1 MPRLRLAQP
10 LWLAHTARTLNLPPL
25 DRAVEADIAVIGGG
39 ITGVSVAWTFARAG
53 HRVALVEAE
62 RIAHGSTAASTA
74 LLMQESDCDFIE
86 LAERFGPRRARRIW
100 QLSRTATRRL
110 IKTLDELQ
118 IPCGLSECDS
128 IYFETSPAAARRLRR
143 EFDRRR
149 SARLPAGRWLDRAG
163 MLHATGLKAAGGI
176 RTRGNGQVDPYRACL
191 GLAHASLLEG
201 AALFEHSPV
210 ERIDVGRH
218 DATVV
223 TRNGRLH
230 AEHVVIATGYATPFL
245 KRLAASF
252 RLMNTYVLATR
263 RISARE
269 RRAIGLDDVMLWD
282 TSRPY
287 YYARWTDDGR
297 LLLGGG
303 DRPYTKGRRRTGT
316 FQPRVNLVRRHFEK
330 LWPALAGVDHEFAW
344 EGLFAATP
352 DGLPYIG
359 EHPDY
364 PRHLFAL
371 GYGGNGMTFG
381 FLAAQLLLGQKSGR
395 PAADLALFGF
405 DRPKPGSKATRPA
418 GE

>member
-10 LWLAHTARTLNLPPL
+10 LWLNRPPRAPGLPAL
-25 DRAVEADIAVIGGG
+25 DRAIDADIAIIGGG
-39 ITGVSVAWTFARAG
+39 ITGVSVAWMFARAG
-53 HRVALVEAE
+53 HRVALVEAD
-62 RIAHGSTAASTA
+62 RIARGSTAASTA
-74 LLMQESDCDFIE
+74 LLMQESDCDFVE
-86 LAERFGPRRARRIW
+86 LAARYGPQRARRIW
-100 QLSRTATRRL
+100 QLSRAATHRL
-110 IKTLDELQ
+110 IRTLDELE
-118 IPCGLSECDS
+118 IACGLSECDS
-128 IYFETSPAAARRLRR
+128 IYVEADAANARRLRQ

-149 SARLPAGRWLDRAG
+149 AAKLRAGRWLDGTAIFDV
-163 MLHATGLKAAGGI
+163 TGLRSAGGI

-191 GLAHASLLEG
+191 GLARAARLEG
-201 AALFEHSPV
+201 AELFEHSPV
-210 ERIDVGRH
+210 KKIDVGRH
-218 DATVV
+218 DVTVV
-223 TRNGRLH
+223 TSNGLIR
-230 AEHVVIATGYATPFL
+230 AEQVAVATGYATPFL
-245 KRLAASF
+245 KRLAADF

-263 RISARE
+263 RVNARE
-269 RRAIGLDDVMLWD
+269 RREIGLDDVMLWD

-303 DRPYTKGRRRTGT
+303 DASYVKGHPRARA
-316 FQPRVNLVRRHFEK
+316 FQPRVQRVRRHFEK
-330 LWPALAGVDHEFAW
+330 LWPALKQIGDEFAW

-395 PAADLALFGF
+395 PASDLGLFAF
-405 DRPKPGSKATRPA
+405 DRLRSASKARRRA
-418 GE
+418 GG